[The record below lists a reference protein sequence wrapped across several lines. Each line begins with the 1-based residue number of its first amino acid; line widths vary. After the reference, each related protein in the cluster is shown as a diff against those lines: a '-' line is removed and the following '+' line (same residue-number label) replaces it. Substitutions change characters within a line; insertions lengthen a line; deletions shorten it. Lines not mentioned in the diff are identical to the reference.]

1 MRLGQTHRLMQD
13 YPQAIEAMQKARD
26 ILPNNATVLNAL
38 AVMLDT
44 SGRKSEAKMVYESA
58 LRIEA
63 ENPLALNNLAYII
76 AESKGGDLDQALTF
90 AQRANQKLPEMAEI
104 ADTLGWIYL
113 KKNLPDNAME
123 IFKNNVTKAPKNST
137 YHYHLAMALYQKGDK
152 VRARQEAQNALSN
165 NPSKEEA
172 ANIKELISKI

>member
-1 MRLGQTHRLMQD
+1 
-13 YPQAIEAMQKARD
+13 
-26 ILPNNATVLNAL
+26 
-38 AVMLDT
+38 MLDT
-44 SGRKSEAKMVYESA
+44 AGQKKEAKVAYESA

-76 AESKGGDLDQALTF
+76 AESRGGDLDQALTF
-90 AQRANQKLPEMAEI
+90 AQRANQKLPQMAEI

-123 IFKNNVTKAPKNST
+123 IFRTNVSRAPKNST

-152 VRARQEAQNALSN
+152 LRARQELQSALSN

-172 ANIKELISKI
+172 ANIKELMGKI